1 MISNLLM
8 AFKLIELVFFLLWK
22 AWFMTHYTSSMKG
35 SSFYV
40 MEVNYD
46 FYLQAWKLD
55 ESTFFFSSDLL
66 TVCSITI
73 WRKWGRLVA
82 YFSASDSPPYLAL
95 LSYSYVIFPFLFRNS
110 LWFSLSLSAEV
121 KVYFGSMNSQSSLNS
136 SELS

>member
-1 MISNLLM
+1 
-8 AFKLIELVFFLLWK
+8 
-22 AWFMTHYTSSMKG
+22 MTHYTSSMKG

-73 WRKWGRLVA
+73 
-82 YFSASDSPPYLAL
+82 
-95 LSYSYVIFPFLFRNS
+95 
-110 LWFSLSLSAEV
+110 
-121 KVYFGSMNSQSSLNS
+121 
-136 SELS
+136 